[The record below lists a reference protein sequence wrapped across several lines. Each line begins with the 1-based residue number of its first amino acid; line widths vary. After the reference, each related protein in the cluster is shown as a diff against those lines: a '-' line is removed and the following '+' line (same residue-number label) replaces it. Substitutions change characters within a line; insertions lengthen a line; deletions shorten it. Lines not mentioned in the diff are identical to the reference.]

1 MPQAQLQEEQIP
13 TGGIA
18 DFVMSD
24 DEIAALEAEEAREA
38 FGDSGIARFESIAR
52 RMASYGRY
60 GDDTVAHVQKGE
72 LVVPRALIDQSPQ
85 LKASI
90 FNHLRE
96 LGIEDPERY
105 VVGSMENSIN
115 PETGMPEF
123 FFKRLRRTVSNIVK
137 GVKGAISNVGKILKK
152 VAPVVLPIVL
162 TPILGPIYAG
172 AIGSGI
178 GSLLNGGSLK
188 DAVKAAAVG
197 GVTGA
202 VYAGSTGKGT
212 FFENIKA
219 AAANPSGRFS
229 QLNSAINESASTGSF
244 NPLRQSYQAPVG
256 ETAAATGDLL
266 TPTGDPLTPS
276 DAVSQAT
283 DVSQATSLS
292 GQAPTSYA
300 EVDPGANLL
309 LDQSGS
315 IIPDPRSLPPPET
328 SFFDTVKGYASD
340 AQDFYSKNISPSR
353 GMPTSADIA
362 AKTKELMGINPKL
375 GSAEA
380 TALATKELTPNLIRS
395 YAPMAAI
402 GAAGAYGAGFFEAP
416 PEEPNPLAEEFQQTG
431 ADLIAQSPEQFMLA
445 GRDPRYSQGQYVVGS
460 QYGMVPEQMLFN
472 NPFMRYQDPQMQA
485 SPMRAAAG
493 GEVYPRRNGGIM
505 PNEGI
510 PNQDSVR
517 ALLMPGEFV
526 MTTNAVKGLG
536 GGSMNRGINNMYS
549 LMRNLETRGRA
560 A

>member
-123 FFKRLRRTVSNIVK
+123 FFKRLRRNVSNIVK

-202 VYAGSTGKGT
+202 VYA
-212 FFENIKA
+212 
-219 AAANPSGRFS
+219 
-229 QLNSAINESASTGSF
+229 
-244 NPLRQSYQAPVG
+244 
-256 ETAAATGDLL
+256 
-266 TPTGDPLTPS
+266 
-276 DAVSQAT
+276 
-283 DVSQATSLS
+283 
-292 GQAPTSYA
+292 
-300 EVDPGANLL
+300 
-309 LDQSGS
+309 
-315 IIPDPRSLPPPET
+315 
-328 SFFDTVKGYASD
+328 
-340 AQDFYSKNISPSR
+340 
-353 GMPTSADIA
+353 
-362 AKTKELMGINPKL
+362 
-375 GSAEA
+375 
-380 TALATKELTPNLIRS
+380 
-395 YAPMAAI
+395 
-402 GAAGAYGAGFFEAP
+402 
-416 PEEPNPLAEEFQQTG
+416 
-431 ADLIAQSPEQFMLA
+431 
-445 GRDPRYSQGQYVVGS
+445 
-460 QYGMVPEQMLFN
+460 
-472 NPFMRYQDPQMQA
+472 
-485 SPMRAAAG
+485 
-493 GEVYPRRNGGIM
+493 
-505 PNEGI
+505 
-510 PNQDSVR
+510 
-517 ALLMPGEFV
+517 
-526 MTTNAVKGLG
+526 
-536 GGSMNRGINNMYS
+536 
-549 LMRNLETRGRA
+549 
-560 A
+560 